1 MKRING
7 QLADIDYLRY
17 APVQDESLCICSSN
31 RSNLHEVVYFNTISC
46 DTLATIALI
55 CFYME
60 IFMYIEKVT
69 INNYRSFRSFEA
81 KLNQLTLVIGE
92 NDTGKTNFFTA
103 LSLALSG
110 NQIDFKHKRL
120 SVSDINKDAVIDF
133 LTSII
138 NEDTEENLLNK
149 IPKVSVT
156 VDFADPRD
164 AYETA
169 LLAKW
174 IMADG
179 DKETY
184 KIRYEFKP
192 KQDKDFLEVVKK
204 SFAGK
209 GLDEINWFTLPVE
222 LYDYQIVSVNN
233 EKPIAYSELRH
244 VSVHSINAERD
255 DFSESSSMKSN
266 SIFTKLLMNTL
277 SDDDKGQINSAYS
290 EFFSAI
296 ENTDTFDKVI
306 GTNEDFENYDS
317 IIKQLECTPNLPN
330 LKNILSNITLKY
342 GDEFLYQKG
351 LGQRNLI
358 YILVLF
364 AYYKSCGETFNLC
377 CIEEPEAHLSVNN
390 LRLIRDFIEKSANNS
405 GSLVQTIISTHNP
418 SIINKLKISNVLAF
432 TGAKAVSL
440 SDTPKK
446 LVDYLR
452 KRPNFDI
459 LKLLFAN
466 KVILVEGPT
475 EEMLINTYLSKQ
487 TTLNDIDV
495 IPIGQRGYATFLDI
509 WLTLNKDNQKKK
521 IGVIRDY
528 DNSDAAKARHDAY
541 DAAHG
546 NVTVRTTTNYTL
558 EIDLVEA
565 EDNLALLNGLFKMDG
580 NLEEVSEHMIN
591 GKTARMLDVCD
602 AMIDEHNPLD
612 IKLPPH
618 IAEVVETLS

>member
-1 MKRING
+1 
-7 QLADIDYLRY
+7 
-17 APVQDESLCICSSN
+17 
-31 RSNLHEVVYFNTISC
+31 
-46 DTLATIALI
+46 
-55 CFYME
+55 
-60 IFMYIEKVT
+60 MYIRKVT
-69 INNYRSFRSFEA
+69 INNYRSFRFFEA
-81 KLNQLTLVIGE
+81 QLQQLTVVIGE

-103 LSLALSG
+103 LSLPLSG
-110 NQIDFKHKRL
+110 NQIDFNQKRL

-133 LTSII
+133 LKSVVI
-138 NEDTEENLLNK
+138 EDAEENQLQK

-156 VDFADPRD
+156 VELADPKD

-174 IMADG
+174 IVADG

-184 KIRYEFKP
+184 KIRYNFKP
-192 KQDKDFLEVVKK
+192 KDDKDLLEVVKK
-204 SFAGK
+204 SLAGK
-209 GLDEINWFTLPVE
+209 TLDDINWFTLPVE

-233 EKPIAYSELRH
+233 EKPIAYSDLKH

-277 SDDDKGQINSAYS
+277 NDDDKGQINTAYS

-296 ENTDTFDKVI
+296 EKTETFDKVI

-342 GDEFLYQKG
+342 GNEFLYQKG

-358 YILVLF
+358 YILILF
-364 AYYKSCGETFNLC
+364 AYYKSCGDTFNLC

-390 LRLIRDFIEKSANNS
+390 LRLVRDFIEKSSSNS

-432 TGAKAVSL
+432 TGEKAISL
-440 SDTPKK
+440 SDTPTK
-446 LVDYLR
+446 LVNYLR

-475 EEMLINTYLSKQ
+475 EEMLISTYLSKQ
-487 TTLNDIDV
+487 PALNDIDI
-495 IPIGQRGYATFLDI
+495 IPIGQRGYANFLDI
-509 WLTLNKDNQKKK
+509 WLTLNKDNQHKK

-528 DNSDAAKARHDAY
+528 DNLDAAKARHDAY
-541 DAAHG
+541 DAAHD
-546 NVTVRTTTNYTL
+546 NVTVRTTKNYTL

-565 EDNLALLNGLFKMDG
+565 EDNLALLNSLFEMDG
-580 NLEEVSEHMIN
+580 DLKEVSDHMIN

-602 AMIDEHNPLD
+602 AMVDEENPLD
-612 IKLPPH
+612 IKLPSH
-618 IAEVVETLS
+618 IAEIVEALS

>member
-1 MKRING
+1 
-7 QLADIDYLRY
+7 
-17 APVQDESLCICSSN
+17 
-31 RSNLHEVVYFNTISC
+31 
-46 DTLATIALI
+46 
-55 CFYME
+55 
-60 IFMYIEKVT
+60 MYIRKVT
-69 INNYRSFRSFEA
+69 INNYRSFRTFEA
-81 KLNQLTLVIGE
+81 KLQQLTVVIGE

-103 LSLALSG
+103 LSLPLSG
-110 NQIDFKHKRL
+110 NLIDFNQKRL
-120 SVSDINKDAVIDF
+120 SVSDINKDSVIDF
-133 LTSII
+133 LTSVV
-138 NEDTEENLLNK
+138 NDDTEENQLKK

-156 VDFADPRD
+156 VEFADPKD

-174 IMADG
+174 IVADG

-184 KIRYEFKP
+184 KIRYDFKP
-192 KQDKDFLEVVKK
+192 KDDKDLLEVVKK

-209 GLDEINWFTLPVE
+209 TLDDINWFTLPVE
-222 LYDYQIVSVNN
+222 LYDYQVVSVNN
-233 EKPIAYSELRH
+233 EKPIAYSDLKH
-244 VSVHSINAERD
+244 VSLHSINAERD

-277 SDDDKGQINSAYS
+277 NDDDKGQINTAYS

-296 ENTDTFDKVI
+296 EKTETFDKVI
-306 GTNEDFENYDS
+306 RTNDDFENYDS

-342 GDEFLYQKG
+342 GNEFLYQKG
-351 LGQRNLI
+351 LGKRNLI
-358 YILVLF
+358 YILILF
-364 AYYKSCGETFNLC
+364 AYYKSCGDTFNLC

-390 LRLIRDFIEKSANNS
+390 FRLVRDFIEKSSSNS

-432 TGAKAVSL
+432 TGEKAISL
-440 SDTPKK
+440 SDTPTK

-475 EEMLINTYLSKQ
+475 EEMLISTYLSKQ
-487 TTLNDIDV
+487 PALNDIDI

-509 WLTLNKDNQKKK
+509 WLALNKDNQNKK
-521 IGVIRDY
+521 IGVVRDY
-528 DNSDAAKARHDAY
+528 DNSDAAKAKHDAY
-541 DAAHG
+541 DTAHA

-565 EDNLALLNGLFKMDG
+565 EDNLALLNDLFEMEGD
-580 NLEEVSEHMIN
+580 LDAVSKHMIN

-602 AMIDEHNPLD
+602 AMVDEENPLD
-612 IKLPPH
+612 IKLPAH
-618 IAEVVETLS
+618 IAEVIEAVS

>member
-1 MKRING
+1 
-7 QLADIDYLRY
+7 
-17 APVQDESLCICSSN
+17 
-31 RSNLHEVVYFNTISC
+31 
-46 DTLATIALI
+46 
-55 CFYME
+55 
-60 IFMYIEKVT
+60 MYIRKVT
-69 INNYRSFRSFEA
+69 INNYRSFRTFEA
-81 KLNQLTLVIGE
+81 KLQQLTVVIGE

-103 LSLALSG
+103 LSLPLSG
-110 NQIDFKHKRL
+110 NLIDFNQKRL
-120 SVSDINKDAVIDF
+120 SVSDINKDSVIDF
-133 LTSII
+133 LTSVV
-138 NEDTEENLLNK
+138 NDDTEENQLKK

-156 VDFADPRD
+156 VEFADPKD

-174 IMADG
+174 IVADG

-184 KIRYEFKP
+184 KIRYDFKP
-192 KQDKDFLEVVKK
+192 KDDKDLLEVVKK

-209 GLDEINWFTLPVE
+209 TLDDINWFTLPVE
-222 LYDYQIVSVNN
+222 LYDYQVVSVNN
-233 EKPIAYSELRH
+233 EKPIAYSDLKH
-244 VSVHSINAERD
+244 VSLHSINAERD

-277 SDDDKGQINSAYS
+277 NDDDKGQINTAYS

-296 ENTDTFDKVI
+296 EKTETFDKVI
-306 GTNEDFENYDS
+306 RTNDDFENYDS

-342 GDEFLYQKG
+342 GNEFLYQKG

-358 YILVLF
+358 YILILF
-364 AYYKSCGETFNLC
+364 AYYKSCGDTFNLC

-390 LRLIRDFIEKSANNS
+390 LRLVRDFIEKSSSNS

-432 TGAKAVSL
+432 TGEKAISL
-440 SDTPKK
+440 SDTPTK

-466 KVILVEGPT
+466 KVILLEGPT
-475 EEMLINTYLSKQ
+475 EEMLISTYLSKQ
-487 TTLNDIDV
+487 PALNDID
-495 IPIGQRGYATFLDI
+495 IISIGQRGYATFLDI
-509 WLTLNKDNQKKK
+509 WLALNKDNQNKK
-521 IGVIRDY
+521 IGVVRDY
-528 DNSDAAKARHDAY
+528 DNSDAAKAKHDAY
-541 DAAHG
+541 DTAHA

-565 EDNLALLNGLFKMDG
+565 EDNLALLSDLFEMEGD
-580 NLEEVSEHMIN
+580 LDAVSKHMIN

-602 AMIDEHNPLD
+602 AMVDEENPLD
-612 IKLPPH
+612 IKLPAH
-618 IAEVVETLS
+618 IAEVIEAVS

>member
-1 MKRING
+1 
-7 QLADIDYLRY
+7 
-17 APVQDESLCICSSN
+17 
-31 RSNLHEVVYFNTISC
+31 
-46 DTLATIALI
+46 
-55 CFYME
+55 
-60 IFMYIEKVT
+60 MYIKKVE

-81 KLNQLTLVIGE
+81 KLQQLTVVIGE

-103 LSLALSG
+103 LSLPLSG
-110 NQIDFKHKRL
+110 NLIDFNQKRL

-133 LTSII
+133 LTSVV
-138 NEDTEENLLNK
+138 NDDTEENQLKK

-156 VDFADPRD
+156 VEFADPKD

-174 IMADG
+174 IVADG

-184 KIRYEFKP
+184 KIRYDFKP
-192 KQDKDFLEVVKK
+192 KDDKDLLEVVKK
-204 SFAGK
+204 SLVGK
-209 GLDEINWFTLPVE
+209 TLDDINWFTLPVE
-222 LYDYQIVSVNN
+222 LYDYQVVSVNN
-233 EKPIAYSELRH
+233 EKPIAYSDLKH

-277 SDDDKGQINSAYS
+277 NDDDKGQINTAYS

-296 ENTDTFDKVI
+296 EKTETFDKVI
-306 GTNEDFENYDS
+306 RTNDDFENYDS

-342 GDEFLYQKG
+342 GNEFLYQKG

-358 YILVLF
+358 YILILF
-364 AYYKSCGETFNLC
+364 AYYKSCGDTFNLC

-390 LRLIRDFIEKSANNS
+390 LRLVRDFIEKSSSNS

-432 TGAKAVSL
+432 TGEKAISL
-440 SDTPKK
+440 SDTPTK

-475 EEMLINTYLSKQ
+475 EEMLISTYLSKQ
-487 TTLNDIDV
+487 PALNDIDI

-509 WLTLNKDNQKKK
+509 WLTLNKDNQNKK

-541 DAAHG
+541 DAAHE
-546 NVTVRTTTNYTL
+546 NVTVRTTINYTL

-565 EDNLALLNGLFKMDG
+565 EDNLALLNGLFKIDSD
-580 NLEEVSEHMIN
+580 LKEVSDHMIN

-602 AMIDEHNPLD
+602 AMVDEENPLD
-612 IKLPPH
+612 IKLPSH
-618 IAEVVETLS
+618 IAEVVEALS

>member
-1 MKRING
+1 MLFR
-7 QLADIDYLRY
+7 
-17 APVQDESLCICSSN
+17 
-31 RSNLHEVVYFNTISC
+31 
-46 DTLATIALI
+46 
-55 CFYME
+55 E
-60 IFMYIEKVT
+60 ILMYIRKVT
-69 INNYRSFRSFEA
+69 INNYRSFRFFEA
-81 KLNQLTLVIGE
+81 QLQQLTVVIGE

-103 LSLALSG
+103 LSLPLSG
-110 NQIDFKHKRL
+110 NQIDFNQKRL

-133 LTSII
+133 LKSVVDD
-138 NEDTEENLLNK
+138 DTEENQLTN

-156 VDFADPRD
+156 VEFADPKN

-174 IMADG
+174 IVADG
-179 DKETY
+179 DEETY
-184 KIRYEFKP
+184 KIRYDFKP
-192 KQDKDFLEVVKK
+192 KDDKDLLEVVKK
-204 SFAGK
+204 SLAGK
-209 GLDEINWFTLPVE
+209 TLDDINWFTLPVE
-222 LYDYQIVSVNN
+222 LYDYQVVSVNN
-233 EKPIAYSELRH
+233 EKPIAYSDLKH
-244 VSVHSINAERD
+244 VSIHSINAERD

-277 SDDDKGQINSAYS
+277 NDDDKGQINTAYS

-296 ENTDTFDKVI
+296 EKTETFDKVI
-306 GTNEDFENYDS
+306 GTNDDFENYDS

-342 GDEFLYQKG
+342 GNESLYQKG

-358 YILVLF
+358 YILILF
-364 AYYKSCGETFNLC
+364 AYYKSCGDTFNLC

-390 LRLIRDFIEKSANNS
+390 LRLVRDFIEKSSSNS

-432 TGAKAVSL
+432 TGEKAISL
-440 SDTPKK
+440 SDTPPK

-475 EEMLINTYLSKQ
+475 EEMLISTYLSKQ
-487 TTLNDIDV
+487 PDLSDIDI

-509 WLTLNKDNQKKK
+509 WLALNKDNQNKK
-521 IGVIRDY
+521 IGVVRDY
-528 DNSDAAKARHDAY
+528 DNSDAAKTKHDAY
-541 DAAHG
+541 DTAHA

-565 EDNLALLNGLFKMDG
+565 EDNLALLNGLFEMEGD
-580 NLEEVSEHMIN
+580 LDAVSKHMIN

-602 AMIDEHNPLD
+602 AMVDEENPLD
-612 IKLPPH
+612 IQLPAH
-618 IAEVVETLS
+618 IAEVIGAVS

>member
-1 MKRING
+1 MLFR
-7 QLADIDYLRY
+7 
-17 APVQDESLCICSSN
+17 
-31 RSNLHEVVYFNTISC
+31 
-46 DTLATIALI
+46 
-55 CFYME
+55 E
-60 IFMYIEKVT
+60 IPMYVRKVT
-69 INNYRSFRSFEA
+69 INNYRSFRTFEA
-81 KLNQLTLVIGE
+81 KLQQLTVVIGE

-103 LSLALSG
+103 LSLPLSG
-110 NQIDFKHKRL
+110 NLIDFNQKRL
-120 SVSDINKDAVIDF
+120 SVSDINKDSVIDF
-133 LTSII
+133 LTSIV
-138 NEDTEENLLNK
+138 NDDTEENQLRK

-156 VDFADPRD
+156 VEFADPKD

-174 IMADG
+174 IVADG

-184 KIRYEFKP
+184 KIRYDFKP
-192 KQDKDFLEVVKK
+192 KDDKDLLEVVKK
-204 SFAGK
+204 SLAGK
-209 GLDEINWFTLPVE
+209 TLDDINWFTLPVE
-222 LYDYQIVSVNN
+222 LYDYQVVSVNN
-233 EKPIAYSELRH
+233 EKPIAYSDLKH
-244 VSVHSINAERD
+244 VSLHSINAERD

-277 SDDDKGQINSAYS
+277 NDDDKGQINTAYS

-296 ENTDTFDKVI
+296 EKTETFDKVI
-306 GTNEDFENYDS
+306 RTNDDFENYDS

-342 GDEFLYQKG
+342 GNEFLYQKG

-358 YILVLF
+358 YILILF
-364 AYYKSCGETFNLC
+364 AYYKSCGDTFNLC

-390 LRLIRDFIEKSANNS
+390 LRLVRDFIEKSSSNS
-405 GSLVQTIISTHNP
+405 SSLVQTIISTHNP

-432 TGAKAVSL
+432 TGEKAISL
-440 SDTPKK
+440 SDTPTK

-475 EEMLINTYLSKQ
+475 EEMLISTYLSKQ
-487 TTLNDIDV
+487 PALNDIDI

-509 WLTLNKDNQKKK
+509 WLALNKDNQNKK
-521 IGVIRDY
+521 IGVVRDY
-528 DNSDAAKARHDAY
+528 DNSDAAKAKHDAY
-541 DAAHG
+541 DTAHA

-558 EIDLVEA
+558 EIDLVET
-565 EDNLALLNGLFKMDG
+565 EDNLALLNGLFEMEGD
-580 NLEEVSEHMIN
+580 LDSVSKHMIN

-602 AMIDEHNPLD
+602 AMVEEENPLD
-612 IKLPPH
+612 IKLPAH
-618 IAEVVETLS
+618 IAEVIEAVS

>member
-1 MKRING
+1 
-7 QLADIDYLRY
+7 
-17 APVQDESLCICSSN
+17 
-31 RSNLHEVVYFNTISC
+31 
-46 DTLATIALI
+46 
-55 CFYME
+55 
-60 IFMYIEKVT
+60 MYIRKVT
-69 INNYRSFRSFEA
+69 INNYRSFRFFEA
-81 KLNQLTLVIGE
+81 QLQQLTVVIGE

-103 LSLALSG
+103 LSLPLSG
-110 NQIDFKHKRL
+110 NQIDFNQKRL

-133 LTSII
+133 LKSVVDD
-138 NEDTEENLLNK
+138 DTEENQLTN

-156 VDFADPRD
+156 VEFADPKN

-174 IMADG
+174 IVADG
-179 DKETY
+179 DEETY
-184 KIRYEFKP
+184 KIRYDFKP
-192 KQDKDFLEVVKK
+192 KDDKDLLEVVKK
-204 SFAGK
+204 SLAGK
-209 GLDEINWFTLPVE
+209 TLDDINWFTLPVE
-222 LYDYQIVSVNN
+222 LYDYQVVSVNN
-233 EKPIAYSELRH
+233 EKPIAYSDLKH
-244 VSVHSINAERD
+244 VSIHSINAERD

-277 SDDDKGQINSAYS
+277 NDDDKGQINTAYS

-296 ENTDTFDKVI
+296 EKTETFDKVI
-306 GTNEDFENYDS
+306 GTNDDFENYDS

-342 GDEFLYQKG
+342 GNEFLYQKG

-358 YILVLF
+358 YILILF
-364 AYYKSCGETFNLC
+364 AYYKSCGDTFNLC

-390 LRLIRDFIEKSANNS
+390 LRLVRDFIEKSSSNS

-432 TGAKAVSL
+432 TGEKAISL
-440 SDTPKK
+440 SDTPPK

-475 EEMLINTYLSKQ
+475 EEMLISTYLSKQ
-487 TTLNDIDV
+487 PDLSDIDI

-509 WLTLNKDNQKKK
+509 WLALNKDNQNKK
-521 IGVIRDY
+521 IGVVRDY
-528 DNSDAAKARHDAY
+528 DNSDAAQTKHDAY
-541 DAAHG
+541 DTANA

-558 EIDLVEA
+558 EIDLVAA
-565 EDNLALLNGLFKMDG
+565 EDNLALLNGLFEMEGD
-580 NLEEVSEHMIN
+580 LAAVSDHMIN

-602 AMIDEHNPLD
+602 AMVDEENPLD
-612 IKLPPH
+612 IQLPAH
-618 IAEVVETLS
+618 IAEVIEAVS

>member
-1 MKRING
+1 MLFR
-7 QLADIDYLRY
+7 
-17 APVQDESLCICSSN
+17 
-31 RSNLHEVVYFNTISC
+31 
-46 DTLATIALI
+46 
-55 CFYME
+55 E
-60 IFMYIEKVT
+60 ILMYIRKVT
-69 INNYRSFRSFEA
+69 INNYRSFRFFEA
-81 KLNQLTLVIGE
+81 QLQQLTVVIGE

-103 LSLALSG
+103 LSLPLSG
-110 NQIDFKHKRL
+110 NQIDFNQKRL

-133 LTSII
+133 LKSVVSD
-138 NEDTEENLLNK
+138 DTAENQLEK

-156 VDFADPRD
+156 VEFADPKD

-174 IMADG
+174 IVADR
-179 DKETY
+179 DEETY
-184 KIRYEFKP
+184 KIRYDFKP
-192 KQDKDFLEVVKK
+192 KDDKDLLEVVKK
-204 SFAGK
+204 SLAGK
-209 GLDEINWFTLPVE
+209 TLDDINWFTLPVE

-233 EKPIAYSELRH
+233 EKPIAYSDLKH
-244 VSVHSINAERD
+244 VSIHSINAERD

-277 SDDDKGQINSAYS
+277 DDDDKGQINTAYS

-296 ENTDTFDKVI
+296 EKTETFDKII
-306 GTNEDFENYDS
+306 GNNEDFENYDS

-342 GDEFLYQKG
+342 GNEFLYQKG

-358 YILVLF
+358 YILILF
-364 AYYKSCGETFNLC
+364 AYYKSCSDTFNLC

-390 LRLIRDFIEKSANNS
+390 LRLVRDFIEKSSSNS

-432 TGAKAVSL
+432 TGEKAISL
-440 SDTPKK
+440 SDTPTK

-459 LKLLFAN
+459 LKLLFAH

-475 EEMLINTYLSKQ
+475 EEMLISTYLSKQ
-487 TTLNDIDV
+487 PALNDIDI

-509 WLTLNKDNQKKK
+509 WLALNKDNQNKK
-521 IGVIRDY
+521 IGVVRDY
-528 DNSDAAKARHDAY
+528 DNSEAAKKRHDAY
-541 DAAHG
+541 DTAHA

-580 NLEEVSEHMIN
+580 DLAAVSEHMIN

-602 AMIDEHNPLD
+602 AMVDEENPLD
-612 IKLPPH
+612 IQLPAH
-618 IAEVVETLS
+618 IAEVIGALS

>member
-1 MKRING
+1 
-7 QLADIDYLRY
+7 
-17 APVQDESLCICSSN
+17 
-31 RSNLHEVVYFNTISC
+31 
-46 DTLATIALI
+46 
-55 CFYME
+55 
-60 IFMYIEKVT
+60 MYIRKVT
-69 INNYRSFRSFEA
+69 INNYRSFRTFEA
-81 KLNQLTLVIGE
+81 KLQQLTVVIGE

-103 LSLALSG
+103 LSLPLSG
-110 NQIDFKHKRL
+110 NLIDFNQKRL
-120 SVSDINKDAVIDF
+120 SVSDINKDSVIDF
-133 LTSII
+133 LTSVV
-138 NEDTEENLLNK
+138 NDDTEENQLKK

-156 VDFADPRD
+156 VEFADPKD

-174 IMADG
+174 IVADG
-179 DKETY
+179 DNETY
-184 KIRYEFKP
+184 KIRYDFKP
-192 KQDKDFLEVVKK
+192 KDDKDLLEVVKK
-204 SFAGK
+204 SLAGK
-209 GLDEINWFTLPVE
+209 TLDDINWFTLPVE
-222 LYDYQIVSVNN
+222 LYDYQVVSVNN
-233 EKPIAYSELRH
+233 EKPIAYSDLKH
-244 VSVHSINAERD
+244 VSLHSINAERD

-277 SDDDKGQINSAYS
+277 NDDDKGQINTAYS

-296 ENTDTFDKVI
+296 EKTETFDKVI
-306 GTNEDFENYDS
+306 GTNDDFENYDS

-342 GDEFLYQKG
+342 GNEFLYQKG

-358 YILVLF
+358 YILILF
-364 AYYKSCGETFNLC
+364 AYYKSCGDTFNLC

-390 LRLIRDFIEKSANNS
+390 LRLVRDFIEKSSSNS

-432 TGAKAVSL
+432 TGEKAISL
-440 SDTPKK
+440 SDTPTK

-475 EEMLINTYLSKQ
+475 EEMLISTYLSKQ
-487 TTLNDIDV
+487 PALNDIDI

-509 WLTLNKDNQKKK
+509 WLALNKDNQNKK
-521 IGVIRDY
+521 IGVVRDY
-528 DNSDAAKARHDAY
+528 DNSESAKKRHDAY
-541 DAAHG
+541 DTAHA

-580 NLEEVSEHMIN
+580 DLAAVSDHMIN

-602 AMIDEHNPLD
+602 AMVDEENPLD
-612 IKLPPH
+612 IQLPAH
-618 IAEVVETLS
+618 IAEVIGALS

>member
-1 MKRING
+1 
-7 QLADIDYLRY
+7 
-17 APVQDESLCICSSN
+17 
-31 RSNLHEVVYFNTISC
+31 
-46 DTLATIALI
+46 
-55 CFYME
+55 
-60 IFMYIEKVT
+60 MYIRKVT
-69 INNYRSFRSFEA
+69 INNYRSFRTFEA
-81 KLNQLTLVIGE
+81 KLQQLTVVIGE

-103 LSLALSG
+103 LSLPLSG
-110 NQIDFKHKRL
+110 NQIDFNQKRL

-133 LTSII
+133 LKSVVSD
-138 NEDTEENLLNK
+138 DTEENQRKK

-156 VDFADPRD
+156 VEFADPKD

-174 IMADG
+174 IVADG
-179 DKETY
+179 DEETY
-184 KIRYEFKP
+184 KIRYDFKP
-192 KQDKDFLEVVKK
+192 KDDKDLLEVVKK
-204 SFAGK
+204 SLAGRT
-209 GLDEINWFTLPVE
+209 LDDINWFTLPVE
-222 LYDYQIVSVNN
+222 LYDYQVVSVNN
-233 EKPIAYSELRH
+233 EKPIAYSDLKH

-277 SDDDKGQINSAYS
+277 NDDDKGQINTAYS

-296 ENTDTFDKVI
+296 EKTETFDKVI
-306 GTNEDFENYDS
+306 GTNDDFENYDS

-342 GDEFLYQKG
+342 GNEFLYQKG

-358 YILVLF
+358 YILILF
-364 AYYKSCGETFNLC
+364 AYYKSCGDTFNLC

-390 LRLIRDFIEKSANNS
+390 LRLVRDFIEKSSSNS

-418 SIINKLKISNVLAF
+418 SIINKLKLSNVLAF
-432 TGAKAVSL
+432 TGEKAISL
-440 SDTPKK
+440 SDTPTK

-475 EEMLINTYLSKQ
+475 EEMLISTYLSKQ
-487 TTLNDIDV
+487 PALNDIDI

-509 WLTLNKDNQKKK
+509 WLALNKDNQNKK
-521 IGVIRDY
+521 IGVVRDY
-528 DNSDAAKARHDAY
+528 DNSDAAKAKHDAY
-541 DAAHG
+541 DTAHA

-565 EDNLALLNGLFKMDG
+565 EDNLALLKDLFEMEGD
-580 NLEEVSEHMIN
+580 LDAVSKHMIN

-602 AMIDEHNPLD
+602 AMVDEENPLD
-612 IKLPPH
+612 IKLPAH
-618 IAEVVETLS
+618 IAEVIEAVS

>member
-1 MKRING
+1 
-7 QLADIDYLRY
+7 
-17 APVQDESLCICSSN
+17 
-31 RSNLHEVVYFNTISC
+31 
-46 DTLATIALI
+46 
-55 CFYME
+55 
-60 IFMYIEKVT
+60 MYIKKVT
-69 INNYRSFRSFEA
+69 IRNYRSFRIFEA
-81 KLNQLTLVIGE
+81 KLQQLTVVIGE

-103 LSLALSG
+103 LSLPLSG
-110 NQIDFKHKRL
+110 NQIDFNQKRL
-120 SVSDINKDAVIDF
+120 SVSDINKDAIIDF

-138 NEDTEENLLNK
+138 NEDTEENQRNK

-156 VDFADPRD
+156 VEFADPKD

-174 IMADG
+174 IAADG
-179 DKETY
+179 DEEAY
-184 KIRYEFKP
+184 KIRYDFKP
-192 KQDKDFLEVVKK
+192 KDDKDLLEVVKK
-204 SFAGK
+204 SLAGK
-209 GLDEINWFTLPVE
+209 ALEDINWFTLPVE

-233 EKPIAYSELRH
+233 EKPIAYSDLKH

-277 SDDDKGQINSAYS
+277 DDDDKGQINTAYS

-296 ENTDTFDKVI
+296 EKTETFDKVI
-306 GTNEDFENYDS
+306 GTNEDFENYES

-342 GDEFLYQKG
+342 GNEFLYQKG

-358 YILVLF
+358 YILILF
-364 AYYKSCGETFNLC
+364 AYYKSCSDTFNLC

-390 LRLIRDFIEKSANNS
+390 LRLVRDFIEKSSSNS

-432 TGAKAVSL
+432 TGEKAISL
-440 SDTPKK
+440 SDTPTK

-475 EEMLINTYLSKQ
+475 EEMLISTYLSKQ
-487 TTLNDIDV
+487 PALNDIDI

-509 WLTLNKDNQKKK
+509 WLALNKDNQNKK

-528 DNSDAAKARHDAY
+528 DNSDSAKARHDAY
-541 DAAHG
+541 DTAHV
-546 NVTVRTTTNYTL
+546 NVTVRTTTHYTL

-565 EDNLALLNGLFKMDG
+565 KDNLALLNGLFEMDG
-580 NLEEVSEHMIN
+580 DLEKVSSHMIN
-591 GKTARMLDVCD
+591 GKTARMLDICD
-602 AMIDEHNPLD
+602 AMINEENPLD
-612 IKLPPH
+612 IQLPAH
-618 IAEVVETLS
+618 IAEVVEALS

>member
-1 MKRING
+1 
-7 QLADIDYLRY
+7 
-17 APVQDESLCICSSN
+17 
-31 RSNLHEVVYFNTISC
+31 
-46 DTLATIALI
+46 
-55 CFYME
+55 
-60 IFMYIEKVT
+60 MYIRKVT
-69 INNYRSFRSFEA
+69 INNYRSFRTFEA
-81 KLNQLTLVIGE
+81 KLQQLTVVIGE

-103 LSLALSG
+103 LSLPLSG
-110 NQIDFKHKRL
+110 NLIDFNQKRL
-120 SVSDINKDAVIDF
+120 SVSDINKDSVIDF
-133 LTSII
+133 LTSVV
-138 NEDTEENLLNK
+138 NDDTEENQLKK

-156 VDFADPRD
+156 VEFADPKD

-174 IMADG
+174 IVADG
-179 DKETY
+179 DNETY
-184 KIRYEFKP
+184 KIRYDFKP
-192 KQDKDFLEVVKK
+192 KDDKDLLEVVKK
-204 SFAGK
+204 SLAGK
-209 GLDEINWFTLPVE
+209 TLDDINWFTLPVE
-222 LYDYQIVSVNN
+222 LYDYQVVSVNN
-233 EKPIAYSELRH
+233 EKPIAYSDLKH
-244 VSVHSINAERD
+244 VSLHSINAERD

-277 SDDDKGQINSAYS
+277 NDDDKGQINTAYS

-296 ENTDTFDKVI
+296 EKTETFDKVI
-306 GTNEDFENYDS
+306 GTNDDFENYDS

-342 GDEFLYQKG
+342 GNEFLYQKG

-358 YILVLF
+358 YILILF
-364 AYYKSCGETFNLC
+364 AYYKSCGDTFNLC

-390 LRLIRDFIEKSANNS
+390 LRLVRDFIEKSSSNS

-432 TGAKAVSL
+432 TGEKAISL
-440 SDTPKK
+440 SDTPTK

-475 EEMLINTYLSKQ
+475 EEMLISTYLSKQ
-487 TTLNDIDV
+487 PALNDIDI

-509 WLTLNKDNQKKK
+509 WLALNKDNQNKK
-521 IGVIRDY
+521 IGVVRDY
-528 DNSDAAKARHDAY
+528 DNSDAAKAKHDAY
-541 DAAHG
+541 DTAHA

-565 EDNLALLNGLFKMDG
+565 ENNLALLNGLFEIKGD
-580 NLEEVSEHMIN
+580 LDAVSKHMIN

-602 AMIDEHNPLD
+602 AMVDEENPLD
-612 IKLPPH
+612 IKLPAH
-618 IAEVVETLS
+618 IAEVIEAVS

>member
-1 MKRING
+1 
-7 QLADIDYLRY
+7 
-17 APVQDESLCICSSN
+17 
-31 RSNLHEVVYFNTISC
+31 
-46 DTLATIALI
+46 
-55 CFYME
+55 
-60 IFMYIEKVT
+60 MYIRKVT
-69 INNYRSFRSFEA
+69 INNYRSFRTFEA
-81 KLNQLTLVIGE
+81 KLQQLTVVIGE

-103 LSLALSG
+103 LSLPLSG
-110 NQIDFKHKRL
+110 NLIDFNQKRL
-120 SVSDINKDAVIDF
+120 SVSDINKDSVIDF
-133 LTSII
+133 LTSVV
-138 NEDTEENLLNK
+138 NDDTEENQLKK

-156 VDFADPRD
+156 VEFADPKD

-174 IMADG
+174 IVADG
-179 DKETY
+179 DNETY
-184 KIRYEFKP
+184 KIRYDFKP
-192 KQDKDFLEVVKK
+192 KDDKDLLEVVKK
-204 SFAGK
+204 SLAGK
-209 GLDEINWFTLPVE
+209 TLDDINWFTLPVE
-222 LYDYQIVSVNN
+222 LYDYQVVSVNN
-233 EKPIAYSELRH
+233 EKPIAYSDLKH

-277 SDDDKGQINSAYS
+277 NDDDKGQINTAYS

-296 ENTDTFDKVI
+296 EKTETFDKVI
-306 GTNEDFENYDS
+306 GTNDDFENYDS

-342 GDEFLYQKG
+342 GNEFLYQKG

-358 YILVLF
+358 YILILF
-364 AYYKSCGETFNLC
+364 AYYKSCGDTFNLC

-390 LRLIRDFIEKSANNS
+390 LRLVRDFIEKSSSNS

-432 TGAKAVSL
+432 TGEKAISL
-440 SDTPKK
+440 SDTPTK

-475 EEMLINTYLSKQ
+475 EEMLISTYLSKQ
-487 TTLNDIDV
+487 PALNDIDI

-509 WLTLNKDNQKKK
+509 WLALNKDNQNKK
-521 IGVIRDY
+521 IGVVRDY
-528 DNSDAAKARHDAY
+528 DNSDAAKAKHDAY
-541 DAAHG
+541 DTAHA

-565 EDNLALLNGLFKMDG
+565 EDNLALLNDLFEIEGD
-580 NLEEVSEHMIN
+580 LDAVSKHMIN

-602 AMIDEHNPLD
+602 AMVDEENPLD
-612 IKLPPH
+612 IKLPAH
-618 IAEVVETLS
+618 IAEVIEAVS

>member
-1 MKRING
+1 
-7 QLADIDYLRY
+7 
-17 APVQDESLCICSSN
+17 
-31 RSNLHEVVYFNTISC
+31 
-46 DTLATIALI
+46 
-55 CFYME
+55 
-60 IFMYIEKVT
+60 MYIRKVT
-69 INNYRSFRSFEA
+69 IHNYRSFRNFEA
-81 KLNQLTLVIGE
+81 KLQQLTVVIGE

-103 LSLALSG
+103 LSLPLSG
-110 NQIDFKHKRL
+110 NQIDFNQKRL

-133 LTSII
+133 LTSVV
-138 NEDTEENLLNK
+138 NDDAEDNQLKK

-156 VDFADPRD
+156 IEFADPKN

-174 IMADG
+174 IVTDG
-179 DKETY
+179 DEETY

-192 KQDKDFLEVVKK
+192 KDDKDLLEVVKK
-204 SFAGK
+204 SLAGK
-209 GLDEINWFTLPVE
+209 TLDEINWFTLPVE
-222 LYDYQIVSVNN
+222 LYDYQVVSVNN
-233 EKPIAYSELRH
+233 EKPIAYSDLKH

-255 DFSESSSMKSN
+255 DFSESNSMKSN

-277 SDDDKGQINSAYS
+277 NDDDKGQINMAYS

-296 ENTDTFDKVI
+296 EKTETFDKVI
-306 GTNEDFENYDS
+306 GANDDFENYDS

-342 GDEFLYQKG
+342 GNEFLYQKG

-358 YILVLF
+358 YILILF
-364 AYYKSCGETFNLC
+364 AYYKSCGDTFNLC

-390 LRLIRDFIEKSANNS
+390 LRLVRDFIEKSSSNS

-432 TGAKAVSL
+432 TGEKAISL
-440 SDTPKK
+440 SDTPTK

-475 EEMLINTYLSKQ
+475 EEMLISTYLSKQ
-487 TTLNDIDV
+487 PVLNDIDI

-509 WLTLNKDNQKKK
+509 WLALNKDNQNKK
-521 IGVIRDY
+521 IGVVRDY
-528 DNSDAAKARHDAY
+528 DNSEEAKKRHDAY
-541 DAAHG
+541 DTAHT

-580 NLEEVSEHMIN
+580 DLAAVSEHMIN

-602 AMIDEHNPLD
+602 AMVDEENPLD
-612 IKLPPH
+612 IKLPTH
-618 IAEVVETLS
+618 IAEVIEAVS

>member
-1 MKRING
+1 
-7 QLADIDYLRY
+7 
-17 APVQDESLCICSSN
+17 
-31 RSNLHEVVYFNTISC
+31 
-46 DTLATIALI
+46 
-55 CFYME
+55 
-60 IFMYIEKVT
+60 MYIRKVT
-69 INNYRSFRSFEA
+69 INNYRSFRTFEA
-81 KLNQLTLVIGE
+81 KLQQLTVVIGE

-103 LSLALSG
+103 LSLPLSG
-110 NQIDFKHKRL
+110 NLIDFNQKRL
-120 SVSDINKDAVIDF
+120 SVSDINKDSVIDF
-133 LTSII
+133 LTSVV
-138 NEDTEENLLNK
+138 NDDTEENQLKK

-156 VDFADPRD
+156 VEFADPKD

-174 IMADG
+174 IVADG

-184 KIRYEFKP
+184 KIRYDFKP
-192 KQDKDFLEVVKK
+192 KDDKDLLEVVKK
-204 SFAGK
+204 SLAGK
-209 GLDEINWFTLPVE
+209 TLDDINWFTLPVE
-222 LYDYQIVSVNN
+222 LYDYQVVSVNN
-233 EKPIAYSELRH
+233 EKPIAYSDLKH
-244 VSVHSINAERD
+244 VSLHSINAERD

-277 SDDDKGQINSAYS
+277 NDDDKGQINTAYS

-296 ENTDTFDKVI
+296 EKTETFDKVI
-306 GTNEDFENYDS
+306 RTNDDFENYDS

-342 GDEFLYQKG
+342 GNEFLYQKG
-351 LGQRNLI
+351 LGKRNLI
-358 YILVLF
+358 YILILF
-364 AYYKSCGETFNLC
+364 AYYKSCGDTFNLC

-390 LRLIRDFIEKSANNS
+390 LRLVRDFIEKSSSNS

-432 TGAKAVSL
+432 TGEKAISL
-440 SDTPKK
+440 SDTPTK

-475 EEMLINTYLSKQ
+475 EEMLISTYLSKQ
-487 TTLNDIDV
+487 PALNDIDI

-509 WLTLNKDNQKKK
+509 WLALNKDNQNKK
-521 IGVIRDY
+521 IGVVRDY
-528 DNSDAAKARHDAY
+528 DNSDAAKAKHDAY
-541 DAAHG
+541 DTAHA

-565 EDNLALLNGLFKMDG
+565 EDNLALLNDLFEMEGD
-580 NLEEVSEHMIN
+580 LDAVSKHMIN

-602 AMIDEHNPLD
+602 AMVDEENPLD
-612 IKLPPH
+612 IKLPAH
-618 IAEVVETLS
+618 IAEVIEAVS

>member
-1 MKRING
+1 
-7 QLADIDYLRY
+7 
-17 APVQDESLCICSSN
+17 
-31 RSNLHEVVYFNTISC
+31 
-46 DTLATIALI
+46 
-55 CFYME
+55 
-60 IFMYIEKVT
+60 MYIKKVT

-156 VDFADPRD
+156 VDFADPKD

-174 IMADG
+174 IMAHG

-184 KIRYEFKP
+184 KIRYDFKP

-233 EKPIAYSELRH
+233 EKPIAYSDLRH

-290 EFFSAI
+290 EFFNAI

-440 SDTPKK
+440 SDTPTK

-509 WLTLNKDNQKKK
+509 WLTLNKDNKKKK

-528 DNSDAAKARHDAY
+528 DNSDAAKARHDEY
-541 DAAHG
+541 DTAHD

-565 EDNLALLNGLFKMDG
+565 EDNLALLNGLFKMNG

-612 IKLPPH
+612 IKLPSH
-618 IAEVVETLS
+618 IAEIVETLS

>member
-1 MKRING
+1 
-7 QLADIDYLRY
+7 
-17 APVQDESLCICSSN
+17 
-31 RSNLHEVVYFNTISC
+31 
-46 DTLATIALI
+46 
-55 CFYME
+55 
-60 IFMYIEKVT
+60 MYIRKVT
-69 INNYRSFRSFEA
+69 INNYRSFRFFEA
-81 KLNQLTLVIGE
+81 QLQQLTVVIGE

-103 LSLALSG
+103 LSLPLSG
-110 NQIDFKHKRL
+110 NLIDFNQKRL
-120 SVSDINKDAVIDF
+120 SVSDINKDSVIDF
-133 LTSII
+133 LTSVV
-138 NEDTEENLLNK
+138 NDDTEENQLKK

-156 VDFADPRD
+156 VEFADPKD

-174 IMADG
+174 IVADG
-179 DKETY
+179 DNETY
-184 KIRYEFKP
+184 KIRYDFKP
-192 KQDKDFLEVVKK
+192 KDDKDLLEVVKK
-204 SFAGK
+204 SLAGK
-209 GLDEINWFTLPVE
+209 TLDDINWFTLPVE
-222 LYDYQIVSVNN
+222 LYDYQVVSVNN
-233 EKPIAYSELRH
+233 EKPIAYSDLKH
-244 VSVHSINAERD
+244 VSLHSINAERD

-277 SDDDKGQINSAYS
+277 NDDDKGQINTAYS

-296 ENTDTFDKVI
+296 EKTETFDKVI
-306 GTNEDFENYDS
+306 GTNDDFENYDS

-342 GDEFLYQKG
+342 GNEFLYQKG

-358 YILVLF
+358 YILILF
-364 AYYKSCGETFNLC
+364 AYYKSCGDTFNLC

-390 LRLIRDFIEKSANNS
+390 LRLVRDFIEKSSSNS

-432 TGAKAVSL
+432 TGEKAISL
-440 SDTPKK
+440 SDTPTK

-475 EEMLINTYLSKQ
+475 EEMLISTYLSKQ
-487 TTLNDIDV
+487 PALNDIDI

-509 WLTLNKDNQKKK
+509 WLALNKDNQNKK
-521 IGVIRDY
+521 IGVVRDY
-528 DNSDAAKARHDAY
+528 DNSDAAKAKHDAY
-541 DAAHG
+541 DTAHA

-565 EDNLALLNGLFKMDG
+565 EDNLALLNGLFEMKGD
-580 NLEEVSEHMIN
+580 LDAVSKHMIN

-602 AMIDEHNPLD
+602 AMVDEENPLD
-612 IKLPPH
+612 IKLPAH
-618 IAEVVETLS
+618 IAEVIEAVS

>member
-1 MKRING
+1 
-7 QLADIDYLRY
+7 
-17 APVQDESLCICSSN
+17 
-31 RSNLHEVVYFNTISC
+31 
-46 DTLATIALI
+46 
-55 CFYME
+55 
-60 IFMYIEKVT
+60 MYVKKVK
-69 INNYRSFRSFEA
+69 INNYRSFRTFEA
-81 KLNQLTLVIGE
+81 KLQQLTVVIGE

-103 LSLALSG
+103 LSLPLSG
-110 NQIDFKHKRL
+110 NLIDFNQKRL

-133 LTSII
+133 LTSIV
-138 NEDTEENLLNK
+138 NGDAEENQLKK

-156 VDFADPRD
+156 VEFADPKN

-174 IMADG
+174 IVADG
-179 DKETY
+179 DDETY
-184 KIRYEFKP
+184 KIRYDFKP
-192 KQDKDFLEVVKK
+192 KDDKDLLEVVKK
-204 SFAGK
+204 SLAGK
-209 GLDEINWFTLPVE
+209 TLDDINWFTLPVE
-222 LYDYQIVSVNN
+222 LYEYQVVSVNN
-233 EKPIAYSELRH
+233 EKPIAYSDLKH
-244 VSVHSINAERD
+244 VSIHSINAERD

-277 SDDDKGQINSAYS
+277 KDDDKGQINTAYS

-296 ENTDTFDKVI
+296 EKTETFDKII
-306 GTNEDFENYDS
+306 GTNDDFENYDS

-342 GDEFLYQKG
+342 GNEFLYQKG

-358 YILVLF
+358 YILILF
-364 AYYKSCGETFNLC
+364 AYYKSCGDTFNLC

-390 LRLIRDFIEKSANNS
+390 LRLVRDFIEKSSSNS

-432 TGAKAVSL
+432 TGEKAISL
-440 SDTPKK
+440 SDTPTK

-475 EEMLINTYLSKQ
+475 EEMLISTYLSKKPA
-487 TTLNDIDV
+487 LNDIDI

-509 WLTLNKDNQKKK
+509 WLALNKGNQNKK
-521 IGVIRDY
+521 IGVVRDY
-528 DNSDAAKARHDAY
+528 DNSEAAKKRHDAY
-541 DAAHG
+541 DTAHE

-565 EDNLALLNGLFKMDG
+565 EDNLALLKGLFKMEGD
-580 NLEEVSEHMIN
+580 LDAVSEHMIN

-602 AMIDEHNPLD
+602 AMVDEENPLD
-612 IKLPPH
+612 IKLPAH
-618 IAEVVETLS
+618 IAEVIGAVS

>member
-1 MKRING
+1 
-7 QLADIDYLRY
+7 
-17 APVQDESLCICSSN
+17 
-31 RSNLHEVVYFNTISC
+31 
-46 DTLATIALI
+46 
-55 CFYME
+55 
-60 IFMYIEKVT
+60 MYIRKVT
-69 INNYRSFRSFEA
+69 INNYRSFRTFEA
-81 KLNQLTLVIGE
+81 KLQQLTVVIGE

-103 LSLALSG
+103 LSLPLSG
-110 NQIDFKHKRL
+110 NLIDFNQKRL
-120 SVSDINKDAVIDF
+120 SVSDFNKDSVIDF
-133 LTSII
+133 LTSVV
-138 NEDTEENLLNK
+138 NDDTEENQLKK

-156 VDFADPRD
+156 VEFADPKD

-174 IMADG
+174 VVADG

-184 KIRYEFKP
+184 KIRYDFKP
-192 KQDKDFLEVVKK
+192 KDDKDLLEVVKK

-209 GLDEINWFTLPVE
+209 ILDDINWFTLPVE
-222 LYDYQIVSVNN
+222 LYDYQVVSVNN
-233 EKPIAYSELRH
+233 EKPIAYSDLKH
-244 VSVHSINAERD
+244 VSLHSINAERD

-277 SDDDKGQINSAYS
+277 NDDDKGQINTAYS

-296 ENTDTFDKVI
+296 EKTETFDKVI
-306 GTNEDFENYDS
+306 RTNDDFENYDS

-342 GDEFLYQKG
+342 GNEFLYQKG

-358 YILVLF
+358 YILILF
-364 AYYKSCGETFNLC
+364 AYYKSCGDTFNLC

-390 LRLIRDFIEKSANNS
+390 LRLVRDFIEKSSSNS

-432 TGAKAVSL
+432 TGEKAISL
-440 SDTPKK
+440 SDTPTK

-475 EEMLINTYLSKQ
+475 EEMLISTYLSKQ
-487 TTLNDIDV
+487 PSLNDIDI

-509 WLTLNKDNQKKK
+509 WLALNKDNQNKK
-521 IGVIRDY
+521 IGVVRDY
-528 DNSDAAKARHDAY
+528 DNSDAAKAKHDAY
-541 DAAHG
+541 DTAHA

-565 EDNLALLNGLFKMDG
+565 EDNLALLNDLFEMEGD
-580 NLEEVSEHMIN
+580 LDAVSKYMIN

-602 AMIDEHNPLD
+602 AMVDEENPLD
-612 IKLPPH
+612 IKLPAH
-618 IAEVVETLS
+618 IAEVIEAVS

>member
-1 MKRING
+1 
-7 QLADIDYLRY
+7 
-17 APVQDESLCICSSN
+17 
-31 RSNLHEVVYFNTISC
+31 
-46 DTLATIALI
+46 
-55 CFYME
+55 
-60 IFMYIEKVT
+60 MYIRKVT
-69 INNYRSFRSFEA
+69 INNYRSFRFFEA
-81 KLNQLTLVIGE
+81 QLQQLTVVIGE

-103 LSLALSG
+103 LSLPLSG
-110 NQIDFKHKRL
+110 NQIDFNQKRL

-133 LTSII
+133 LKSVVDD
-138 NEDTEENLLNK
+138 DTEENQLTN

-156 VDFADPRD
+156 VEFADPKN

-174 IMADG
+174 IVADG
-179 DKETY
+179 DEETY
-184 KIRYEFKP
+184 KIRYDFKP
-192 KQDKDFLEVVKK
+192 KDDKDLLEVVKK
-204 SFAGK
+204 SLAGK
-209 GLDEINWFTLPVE
+209 TLDDINWFTLPVE
-222 LYDYQIVSVNN
+222 LYDYQVVSVNN
-233 EKPIAYSELRH
+233 EKPIAYSDLKH
-244 VSVHSINAERD
+244 VSIHSINAERD

-277 SDDDKGQINSAYS
+277 NDDDKGQINTAYS

-296 ENTDTFDKVI
+296 EKTETFDKVI
-306 GTNEDFENYDS
+306 GTNDDFENYDS

-342 GDEFLYQKG
+342 GNEFLYQKG

-358 YILVLF
+358 YILILF
-364 AYYKSCGETFNLC
+364 AYYKSCGDTFNLC

-390 LRLIRDFIEKSANNS
+390 LRLVRDFIEKSSSNS

-432 TGAKAVSL
+432 TGEKAISL
-440 SDTPKK
+440 SDTPPK

-466 KVILVEGPT
+466 KVLLVEGPT
-475 EEMLINTYLSKQ
+475 EEMLISTYLSKQ
-487 TTLNDIDV
+487 PDLSDIDI

-509 WLTLNKDNQKKK
+509 WLALNKDNQNKK
-521 IGVIRDY
+521 IGVVRDY
-528 DNSDAAKARHDAY
+528 DNSDAAKTKHDAY
-541 DAAHG
+541 DTAHA

-565 EDNLALLNGLFKMDG
+565 EDNLALLNGLFEMEGD
-580 NLEEVSEHMIN
+580 LDAVSKHMIN

-602 AMIDEHNPLD
+602 AMVDEDNPLD
-612 IKLPPH
+612 IQLPAH
-618 IAEVVETLS
+618 IAEVIGAVS

>member
-1 MKRING
+1 M
-7 QLADIDYLRY
+7 YF
-17 APVQDESLCICSSN
+17 
-31 RSNLHEVVYFNTISC
+31 RSILVYIK
-46 DTLATIALI
+46 
-55 CFYME
+55 
-60 IFMYIEKVT
+60 KVE

-81 KLNQLTLVIGE
+81 KLQQLTVVIGE

-103 LSLALSG
+103 LSLPLSG
-110 NQIDFKHKRL
+110 NLIDFNQKRL

-133 LTSII
+133 LTSVV
-138 NEDTEENLLNK
+138 NDDTEENQLKK

-156 VDFADPRD
+156 VEFADPKD

-174 IMADG
+174 IVADG

-184 KIRYEFKP
+184 KIRYDFKP
-192 KQDKDFLEVVKK
+192 KDDKDLLEVVKK
-204 SFAGK
+204 SLVGK
-209 GLDEINWFTLPVE
+209 TLDDINWFTLPVE
-222 LYDYQIVSVNN
+222 LYDYQVVSVNN
-233 EKPIAYSELRH
+233 EKPIAYSDLKH

-277 SDDDKGQINSAYS
+277 NDDDKGQINTAYS

-296 ENTDTFDKVI
+296 EKTETFDKVI
-306 GTNEDFENYDS
+306 RTNDDFENYDS

-342 GDEFLYQKG
+342 GNEFLYQKG

-358 YILVLF
+358 YILILF
-364 AYYKSCGETFNLC
+364 AYYKSCGDTFNLC

-390 LRLIRDFIEKSANNS
+390 LRLVRDFIEKSSSNS

-432 TGAKAVSL
+432 TGEKAISL
-440 SDTPKK
+440 SDTPTK

-475 EEMLINTYLSKQ
+475 EEMLISTYLSKQ
-487 TTLNDIDV
+487 PALNDIDI

-509 WLTLNKDNQKKK
+509 WLTLNKDNQNKK

-541 DAAHG
+541 DAAHE
-546 NVTVRTTTNYTL
+546 NVTVRTTINYTL

-565 EDNLALLNGLFKMDG
+565 EDNLALLNGLFKIDSD
-580 NLEEVSEHMIN
+580 LKEVSDHMIN

-602 AMIDEHNPLD
+602 AMVDEENPLD
-612 IKLPPH
+612 IKLPSH
-618 IAEVVETLS
+618 IAEVVEALS